1 MQRIAVKDITPGMVA
16 AKSIFN
22 ADGRMLLAE
31 GTTFTKHYIK
41 RLQEIGV
48 LVAYIQNPLA
58 ASIDVPEILAEETR
72 VKAIATVKQAFEGFR
87 NTKKIDMGQFKQL
100 TESIVDEVIR
110 NPNAVFHLNDIR
122 MYDDYTF
129 AHSVNVCVLAV
140 LVGVGLQYAPRQLKE
155 LGIGAI
161 LHDVGKMAVEKQI
174 LNKPGHLNESEMDLM
189 RRHPELG
196 FEILR
201 KYSAQLSWLS
211 VHVAFQHQEK
221 FNGSGYPRGLKG
233 TEIHEYARITAIAD
247 VYDAL
252 TSDRPYRQGLSPNDA
267 YEYLIAGSGTQFDP
281 EILREFLRHVA
292 LYPVGS
298 VVKLS
303 TGDIGIVKHVFS
315 GLQTR
320 PIVRLIV
327 DASNTLYESDDEI
340 DLSTELT
347 VFVNRTLEE
356 SDIVA
361 LGRRVGN
368 ADLARRLIVG

>member
-1 MQRIAVKDITPGMVA
+1 MQRIAVKDLAPGMVA
-16 AKSIFN
+16 AKSIYT

-31 GTTFTKHYIK
+31 GATFTKRYIN
-41 RLQEIGV
+41 RLQELGIW
-48 LVAYIQNPLA
+48 VAYIQNPLA
-58 ASIDVPEILAEETR
+58 VSIDVPDILAEETR
-72 VKAIATVKQAFEGFR
+72 VKAISTVKEAFEGFR

-100 TESIVDEVIR
+100 TEGIVDEIIR

-140 LVGVGLQYAPRQLKE
+140 LVGAALQYTPRQLME
-155 LGIGAI
+155 LGVGAV
-161 LHDVGKMAVEKQI
+161 LHDVGKMAIEKQI
-174 LNKPGHLNESEMDLM
+174 LNKPGHLSESEMDLM

-211 VHVAFQHQEK
+211 IHVAFQHQEK
-221 FNGSGYPRGLKG
+221 FDGSGYPRGLKE
-233 TEIHEYARITAIAD
+233 TDIHEYARITAIAD

-252 TSDRPYRQGLSPNDA
+252 TSDRPYRPALSPGEA
-267 YEYLIAGSGTQFDP
+267 YEFLLAGSGTHFDP
-281 EILREFLRHVA
+281 DILREFLRHVA

-298 VVKLS
+298 IVKLN
-303 TGDIGIVKHVFS
+303 TGDIGIVTHVFS

-320 PIVRLIV
+320 PIVRLLV
-327 DASNTLYESDDEI
+327 DASNTLYNSDAEI

-347 VFVNRTLEE
+347 VFVNQVLPEL
-356 SDIVA
+356 DVA
-361 LGRRVGN
+361 T
-368 ADLARRLIVG
+368 LARRIGNPALTRIEVG

>member
-1 MQRIAVKDITPGMVA
+1 MQKIAVKDLTPGMVA
-16 AKSIFN
+16 AKSIYN

-31 GTTFTKHYIK
+31 GATFTKHYIK

-48 LVAYIQNPLA
+48 WVVYIQNPLA
-58 ASIDVPEILAEETR
+58 ASIDVPDILAEETR
-72 VKAIATVKQAFEGFR
+72 VKAISTVKEAFEGFR

-140 LVGVGLQYAPRQLKE
+140 LVGASLQYTPRQLME
-155 LGIGAI
+155 LGVGAV

-174 LNKPGHLNESEMDLM
+174 LNKPGHLSESEMDLM
-189 RRHPELG
+189 RRHPEWG

-211 VHVAFQHQEK
+211 IHVAFQHQEK
-221 FNGSGYPRGLKG
+221 FDGSGYPRGLKG

-252 TSDRPYRQGLSPNDA
+252 MSDRPYRPALSASMA
-267 YEYLIAGSGTQFDP
+267 YEFLVSGSGTHFDP
-281 EILREFLRHVA
+281 DILGEFLRHIA

-298 VVKLS
+298 MVKLN
-303 TGDIGIVKHVFS
+303 TGDIGIVTQVFP

-320 PIVRLIV
+320 PTVRLLV
-327 DASNTLYESDDEI
+327 DAADALYESEAEI
-340 DLSTELT
+340 DLSIELT
-347 VFVNRTLEE
+347 VFVDQVLPE
-356 SDIVA
+356 SDVA
-361 LGRRVGN
+361 ALVRRIGNSPLTRRYGVG
-368 ADLARRLIVG
+368 

>member
-1 MQRIAVKDITPGMVA
+1 MQRIAVKDLAPGMVA
-16 AKSIFN
+16 AKSIYT

-31 GTTFTKHYIK
+31 GATFTKRYIN
-41 RLQEIGV
+41 RLQELGIW
-48 LVAYIQNPLA
+48 VAYIQNPLA
-58 ASIDVPEILAEETR
+58 VSIDVPDILAEETR
-72 VKAIATVKQAFEGFR
+72 VKAISTVKEAFEGFR

-100 TESIVDEVIR
+100 TEGIVDEIIR

-140 LVGVGLQYAPRQLKE
+140 LVGAALQYTPRQLME
-155 LGIGAI
+155 LGVGAV
-161 LHDVGKMAVEKQI
+161 LHDVGKMAIEKQI
-174 LNKPGHLNESEMDLM
+174 LNKPGHLSESEMDLM

-211 VHVAFQHQEK
+211 IHVAFQHQEK
-221 FNGSGYPRGLKG
+221 FDGSGYPRGLKE
-233 TEIHEYARITAIAD
+233 TDIHEYARITAIAD

-252 TSDRPYRQGLSPNDA
+252 TSDRPYRPALSPGEA
-267 YEYLIAGSGTQFDP
+267 YEFLLAGSGTHFDP
-281 EILREFLRHVA
+281 DILREFLRHVA

-298 VVKLS
+298 VVKLN
-303 TGDIGIVKHVFS
+303 TGDIGIVTHVFS

-320 PIVRLIV
+320 PIVRLVV
-327 DASNTLYESDDEI
+327 DASNTLYNSDAEI

-347 VFVNRTLEE
+347 VFVNQVLPEL
-356 SDIVA
+356 DVA
-361 LGRRVGN
+361 T
-368 ADLARRLIVG
+368 LARRIGNPALTRIGVG